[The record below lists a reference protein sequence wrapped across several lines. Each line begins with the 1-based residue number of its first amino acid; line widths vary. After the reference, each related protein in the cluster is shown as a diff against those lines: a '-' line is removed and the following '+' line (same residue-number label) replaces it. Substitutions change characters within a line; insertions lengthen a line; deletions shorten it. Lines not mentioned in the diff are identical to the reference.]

1 MMHMDVRTIYE
12 VLLEATCTM
21 ERPLL
26 SRAWVITVIHLDGDI
41 AFVWGTS
48 LKEQNVSVD
57 PKESVSEMLIQLEI
71 VCVAGEMESN

>member
-12 VLLEATCTM
+12 VLLEAACTM

-26 SRAWVITVIHLDGDI
+26 SRAWVMTVIHLDGDI

-48 LKEQNVSVD
+48 LKDQNVSVD
-57 PKESVSEMLIQLEI
+57 PKESISEMLIQPEI
-71 VCVAGEMESN
+71 VCVARGDGK

>member
-12 VLLEATCTM
+12 VLLEATCAM

-26 SRAWVITVIHLDGDI
+26 YRAWVMTVINLNGDI

-48 LKEQNVSVD
+48 LKDQNVSVD
-57 PKESVSEMLIQLEI
+57 PKESFSEMLMQPEI
-71 VCVAGEMESN
+71 VCVARGDGK

>member
-21 ERPLL
+21 EWPLL
-26 SRAWVITVIHLDGDI
+26 SRAWVMTVIHLDGDI

-48 LKEQNVSVD
+48 LKDQNVSVD
-57 PKESVSEMLIQLEI
+57 PKESISEMLIQLEI
-71 VCVAGEMESN
+71 VCVARGDGK